1 MSHDDDHQRRLAS
14 PSDFASELFAANN
27 KQIFDQFIHLRIS
40 GTSAYVAYRMIMGE
54 EYNDNFMQ
62 ARIWSLEM
70 NSYYQTEFKRQ
81 LALAKLSDMWNP
93 KTSAFELLQIV
104 RDPFAKHSARMS
116 AIKELNVIADI
127 TIVDES
133 GRTKAGRKLADFYAE
148 EGEKPAAVVE
158 ESELPPSDPHTT
170 H

>member
-1 MSHDDDHQRRLAS
+1 MSYDDEYQSRLAS
-14 PSDFASELFAANN
+14 PTDFASELFATNN
-27 KQIFDQFIHLRIS
+27 KQIFDQFIALRIS

-62 ARIWSLEM
+62 ARIWALEM
-70 NSYYQTEFKRQ
+70 NSYYQSEFKRQ
-81 LALAKLSDMWNP
+81 LSIAKLTDMWNP
-93 KTSAFELLQIV
+93 KTSAFELIQIV

-127 TIVDES
+127 TIVDDS
-133 GRTKAGRKLADFYAE
+133 GRTKAVRKLADFYAE
-148 EGEKPAAVVE
+148 EGDSDAAVVE
-158 ESELPPSDPHTT
+158 ESELPPADPHTT